1 MRSFAQFFGP
11 NAGYVLEL
19 YEQYK
24 KDPAS
29 VDAEFRQLF
38 QENAHLFIDAE
49 TTTPTT
55 QPRESVDNV
64 HAIAAARLIRFIREM
79 GHLAAHIDPLG
90 KQPVSDPSLEF
101 AYHDLSNADLRG
113 LPASILRSPLEA
125 ECSDA
130 LTGVQ
135 ALRALYSGSLGYEAD
150 HIQVYNERKWIHDA
164 IETRKFFYGFCI
176 PPLWVKNAS
185 PSKAA
190 TS

>member
-24 KDPAS
+24 NNPAS

-38 QENAHLFIDAE
+38 VENANLFTDAIANH
-49 TTTPTT
+49 TSP

-90 KQPVSDPSLEF
+90 KNQWE
-101 AYHDLSNADLRG
+101 
-113 LPASILRSPLEA
+113 IL
-125 ECSDA
+125 A
-130 LTGVQ
+130 L
-135 ALRALYSGSLGYEAD
+135 
-150 HIQVYNERKWIHDA
+150 N
-164 IETRKFFYGFCI
+164 
-176 PPLWVKNAS
+176 
-185 PSKAA
+185 
-190 TS
+190 